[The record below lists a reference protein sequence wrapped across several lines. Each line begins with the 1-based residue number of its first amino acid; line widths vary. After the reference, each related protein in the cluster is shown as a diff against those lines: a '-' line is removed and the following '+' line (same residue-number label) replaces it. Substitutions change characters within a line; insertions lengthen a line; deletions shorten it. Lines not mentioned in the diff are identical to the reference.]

1 MSAEKTAGKTKLE
14 ALKLELA
21 DITSTD
27 TKLGFG
33 ENFADFRSTLAQV
46 AIYRKAEAE
55 STITYNGK
63 TSEEIIAEA
72 EKFHVKTRG
81 KLIKEGREVPPSY
94 DDTTTVE
101 QIEEKGL
108 DTIISETSSGGTV
121 NLPEMT
127 IAEDEVVPLKDGV
140 KLEGVST
147 PAGEEPRKGE
157 TVIEGAL
164 VAENNVNVS
173 GVTLTKNALTDNSTT
188 VSDTSITNSRILG
201 LKPAN

>member
-1 MSAEKTAGKTKLE
+1 MSAEKTAGKKKLE
-14 ALKLELA
+14 ALELELA

-33 ENFADFRSTLAQV
+33 ENFSDFRNPLTQV
-46 AIYRKAEAE
+46 YIYKKAEADALV
-55 STITYNGK
+55 TYNGK

-101 QIEEKGL
+101 QIEDKGL
-108 DTIISETSSGGTV
+108 DTIISEASSGSTV

-127 IAEDEVVPLKDGV
+127 VTEDILLKDDV
-140 KLEGVST
+140 KLEGVSA
-147 PAGEEPRKGE
+147 PASEDPREGE
-157 TVIEGAL
+157 TVIEGML
-164 VAENNVNVS
+164 VADTNMNIS
-173 GVTLTKNALTDNSTT
+173 GVTLTGDALKDNSST
-188 VSDTSITNSRILG
+188 VEDVSVTNSRIIGL
-201 LKPAN
+201 LKPAE